1 MSKLWIIGDSFTGF
15 GNRPNKNWVQQVSD
29 KFKGESFIVKSKPS
43 RDFQT
48 ILDIFLRNL
57 KNISKDDFVI
67 LVVPTLS
74 RVRLPRYEKAWDIE
88 YTNLKIEFETIDT
101 WEGDNSHF
109 DYFIGS
115 KSYRKETPFLDFRLA
130 EPFFELED
138 DEVDKMIQTTEIIND
153 SDASKENYIEILKSL
168 KEYLPFEIFIWSW
181 NNEIESDIIIN
192 KNQIEKEI
200 GFWHTIYDE
209 WKETN
214 GLVGTEGDHH
224 FSKKMHNAFANYL
237 INKFPQFFNV

>member
-1 MSKLWIIGDSFTGF
+1 MSRLWIIGDSFTGS
-15 GNRPNKNWVQQVSD
+15 GQIPNKNWVDQLSD

-48 ILDIFLRNL
+48 ILDIFLRSL

-67 LVVPTLS
+67 LVVPSLS

-88 YTNLKIEFETIDT
+88 YTNIKAQWGNNDLWKD
-101 WEGDNSHF
+101 DNHF
-109 DYFIGS
+109 DYFMGS
-115 KSYRKETPFLDFRLA
+115 KSYRKEVTCLQSRLA

-138 DEVDKMIQTTEIIND
+138 DEVDKMIQTTEIINA

-200 GFWHTIYDE
+200 GFWQTSFDE
-209 WKETN
+209 WIETN
-214 GLVGTEGDHH
+214 GLEGTKGDHH